1 MNREQVE
8 SGMIDL
14 LCFLA
19 VSARELLNEPKIYGP
34 MRLMEASQRLTELAD
49 ASGIHHELLDEVSQ
63 RLETFPLDSLPEA
76 EEEFIGCMDDLVL
89 LLATWMRD
97 H

>member
-1 MNREQVE
+1 MDRAPIE

-14 LCFLA
+14 LCFMA
-19 VSARELLNEPKIYGP
+19 VSARGLLDEPKIYGP
-34 MRLMEASQRLTELAD
+34 MRLMEASQHLTELAE
-49 ASGIHHELLDEVSQ
+49 ASGIHNELLAEAAQ
-63 RLETFPLDSLPEA
+63 RIETFPLDSLPEA